1 MGRIRRGTLAVLLL
15 VPVVVAVLVVTTLSR
30 ADDRTK
36 DVVVPSAW
44 SAVWQRSHTLE
55 GADVVLAWG
64 DLAGEDPR
72 TAPPEL
78 RFDPAATVADLDA
91 LYTADVRE
99 MQVADELGPVGRHK
113 VVVLVD
119 GTWSGTVPDAPAVA
133 TTGGVGPQERTA
145 TGTVDDGVGVVRAQA
160 SALRGVSTASWELAR
175 GFAETVLT
183 FAATDGEG
191 FAADPEDPFR
201 AASAA
206 FLATATSDSG
216 IGDPSDLVRSP
227 SLPWSSAR
235 TGDGGWLLLQ
245 YLTDRDGS
253 DLVGRLWRGARDG
266 ESPIETYRRLAKID
280 QASLNRRVA
289 EYALRT
295 LTWDF
300 THQGQI
306 LEGVSDLDPVLLAGR
321 STPVTAVADDPGHY
335 QVLDGFAPSDYG
347 FNLVRLAPDAPMSTI
362 HVRVRGHAASADA
375 GWSVGIVALR
385 DGVPRYSPVVE
396 GQDEEVQFTLRDGE
410 DEAYLVVVGTPS
422 VTHVLSG
429 GAPYGSTPR
438 YPYEFRVAGATVAEH
453 GTGAVVEGGHPH
465 ANGGGWVDDDAT
477 VDDTAYVGPYA
488 VVRGGAQ
495 VHGSA
500 RVEGAAW
507 VESGAVLEDQ
517 AVVRD
522 MAVVR
527 SEARLG
533 GTVVVGG
540 DAVVDFTCAA
550 GTYTAFAPDRTCDGL
565 VGPPDVNAA
574 VTPFAAADLS
584 FGEPTAL
591 SVDPPGPTDP
601 SSPAP
606 GATQTPASPADPGT
620 TAPGSTPT
628 TPTGAP
634 SSTPPAVTPTP
645 SPTSGVVDPPEP
657 VPAGAC
663 SATYVVTNTWPA
675 SDGATSYQA
684 QLEVTAGSSGV
695 QGWAVSW
702 QLPSGQQVTAVWN
715 AQLGTS
721 GSTVTAEN
729 MSYNGTLRSGEK
741 AVFGLQ
747 GTSPAAVARNVPQ
760 LTCTRT
766 R

>member
-1 MGRIRRGTLAVLLL
+1 MGRIRRGTLVAAVL
-15 VPVVVAVLVVTTLSR
+15 VPVVAAVLVVTTLSR

-36 DVVVPSAW
+36 DVRVPSSW

-55 GADVVLAWG
+55 GDDVVLAWG

-72 TAPPEL
+72 NAPPEL

-91 LYTADVRE
+91 LYALDVRDL
-99 MQVADELGPVGRHK
+99 QVADERGPAGRHK
-113 VVVLVD
+113 IVVLAD
-119 GTWSGTVPDAPAVA
+119 GTWSGTVPDDPEITQA
-133 TTGGVGPQERTA
+133 GGVSTQGRAA
-145 TGTVDDGVGVVRAQA
+145 TGTVDDGVGLVRAEV
-160 SALRGVSTASWELAR
+160 SALRGVSTASWDLAR
-175 GFAETVLT
+175 GFAETVL
-183 FAATDGEG
+183 G
-191 FAADPEDPFR
+191 FAADGGQGFAADADDPFR

-206 FLATATSDSG
+206 FLATASSDSG

-235 TGDGGWLLLQ
+235 AGDGGWLLLQ
-245 YLTDRDGS
+245 YLADRDGGE
-253 DLVGRLWRGARDG
+253 LLGRLWRGARDG

-306 LEGVSDLDPVLLAGR
+306 LEGVAGLDPVLLAGR
-321 STPVTAVADDPGHY
+321 STPVTPVPDDPGRY
-335 QVLDGFAPSDYG
+335 TVLDGFAPSDYG
-347 FNLVRLAPDAPMSTI
+347 FNLVRLVPDAPLSTI
-362 HVRVRGHAASADA
+362 HVRLRGHTGAPDS
-375 GWSVGIVALR
+375 GWSLGIVALR
-385 DGVPRYSPVVE
+385 DGIPRYSPVVE
-396 GQDEEVQFTLRDGE
+396 GQDEEVQFALREGE

-422 VTHVLSG
+422 VTHTVTG
-429 GAPYGSTPR
+429 GGGFGSTAR
-438 YPYEFRVAGATVAEH
+438 YPYEFRVAGATVSPGAAEP
-453 GTGAVVEGGHPH
+453 VEGGHAHP
-465 ANGGGWVDDDAT
+465 NGGGWVDDDAT

-488 VVRGGAQ
+488 VVRGDAQ

-500 RVEGAAW
+500 RIEGAAW
-507 VESGAVLEDQ
+507 VGDGAVVTDQ

-527 SEARLG
+527 SGARLG

-540 DAVVDFTCAA
+540 DAVVDFQCAA
-550 GTYTAFAPDRTCDGL
+550 GTYATFAPERVCDGL
-565 VGPPDVNAA
+565 PGPVDVNTA
-574 VTPFAAADLS
+574 VAPFPAADVA
-584 FGEPTAL
+584 FGSPTAL
-591 SVDPPGPTDP
+591 STDPPGPADP
-601 SSPAP
+601 AAPTAGPGVAPGGTTGGGTPRP
-606 GATQTPASPADPGT
+606 GATATSPGASPG
-620 TAPGSTPT
+620 TPT
-628 TPTGAP
+628 T
-634 SSTPPAVTPTP
+634 SP
-645 SPTSGVVDPPEP
+645 SPTSGVVEPPEP

-675 SDGATSYQA
+675 GDGSTAFQA
-684 QLEVTAGSSGV
+684 QLEVTAGSGGV

-702 QLPSGQQVTAVWN
+702 QLPAGQQITAVWN

-747 GTSPAAVARNVPQ
+747 GAGPEAVARNVAQ

>member
-1 MGRIRRGTLAVLLL
+1 MGRIRRGTLVAALL

-36 DVVVPSAW
+36 DVVVPTAW

-55 GADVVLAWG
+55 GDDVVLAWG

-72 TAPPEL
+72 NAPSEL

-91 LYTADVRE
+91 LYAADVRE
-99 MQVADELGPVGRHK
+99 LQVADERGAAGRHK
-113 VVVLVD
+113 LVVLAD
-119 GTWSGTVPDAPAVA
+119 GTWSGSVPDAPAIV
-133 TTGGVGPQERTA
+133 TLGGVASRERTA
-145 TGTVDDGVGVVRAQA
+145 VGTVDDGVGLVRAQV
-160 SALRGVSTASWELAR
+160 SAMRGVPNASWDLAH
-175 GFAETVLT
+175 GVAETVLE
-183 FAATDGEG
+183 FAATEGEG
-191 FAADPEDPFR
+191 AADPGDAFR

-206 FLATATSDSG
+206 FLATATSDTG

-245 YLTDRDGS
+245 YLADREGS
-253 DLVGRLWRGARDG
+253 DLLGRLWRGARDG
-266 ESPIETYRRLAKID
+266 ESPVETYRRLAKID

-295 LTWDF
+295 VTWDY
-300 THQGQI
+300 THQAQI
-306 LEGVSDLDPVLLAGR
+306 LDAVSRLDPVLLAGR
-321 STPVTAVADDPGHY
+321 STPVTAVPDDPGHY

-347 FNLVRLAPDAPMSTI
+347 FNLVRLTPDAPMSTI
-362 HVRVRGHAASADA
+362 HVRLKGHVGSPDA
-375 GWSVGIVALR
+375 GWSLGVVALR
-385 DGVPRYSPVVE
+385 NGVPRYSPVVE

-410 DEAYLVVVGTPS
+410 TEAYLVVVGTPS
-422 VTHVLSG
+422 VTHRLSG
-429 GAPYGSTPR
+429 GAPFGATPR
-438 YPYEFRVAGATVAEH
+438 YPYEFRVAGATVSEH
-453 GTGAVVEGGHPH
+453 GTAGAVAGGHLH

-495 VHGSA
+495 VLGSA

-507 VESGAVLEDQ
+507 VDGGAVLDGQ

-522 MAVVR
+522 MAVVHDG
-527 SEARLG
+527 ARLG

-540 DAVVDFTCAA
+540 DAVVDFTCTA
-550 GTYTAFAPDRTCDGL
+550 GTYAAFSTDRGCDGL
-565 VGPPDVNAA
+565 AGPPDVNLPVA
-574 VTPFAAADLS
+574 PFGAADLA

-601 SSPAP
+601 SVATPDATATTGGSPD
-606 GATQTPASPADPGT
+606 PAGSTDPGGT
-620 TAPGSTPT
+620 STSTGS
-628 TPTGAP
+628 P
-634 SSTPPAVTPTP
+634 STDPVVPATP

-675 SDGATSYQA
+675 NDGATSFQA

-695 QGWAVSW
+695 EGWAVSW
-702 QLPSGQQVTAVWN
+702 PLPSGQQVTAVWN

-729 MSYNGTLRSGEK
+729 MSYNGTLRPGEK

-747 GTSPAAVARNVPQ
+747 GTSPAGVARNVPQ

>member
-1 MGRIRRGTLAVLLL
+1 MGRIRRGTLVAALL
-15 VPVVVAVLVVTTLSR
+15 VPAVAAVLVVTTLSR

-36 DVVVPSAW
+36 DVQVPSAW

-55 GADVVLAWG
+55 GEDVVLAWG

-72 TAPPEL
+72 NAPSEL
-78 RFDPAATVADLDA
+78 RFDPAAVLADLDA
-91 LYTADVRE
+91 LYALDVRDL
-99 MQVADELGPVGRHK
+99 QVADERGPAGRHK
-113 VVVLVD
+113 IVVLAD
-119 GTWSGTVPDAPAVA
+119 GTWSGTVPDRPGGAE
-133 TTGGVGPQERTA
+133 TGGVSAQGRTA
-145 TGTVDDGVGVVRAQA
+145 TGVVEDGVGLVRAEV
-160 SALRGVSTASWELAR
+160 SALRGVSTASWDLAR
-175 GFAETVLT
+175 GFAETVL
-183 FAATDGEG
+183 G
-191 FAADPEDPFR
+191 FAADGGQGFAADADDPFW

-206 FLATATSDSG
+206 FLATASSDSG

-235 TGDGGWLLLQ
+235 SGDGGWLLLQ
-245 YLTDRDGS
+245 YLADRDGG
-253 DLVGRLWRGARDG
+253 DLLGRLWRGARDG
-266 ESPIETYRRLAKID
+266 ESPIETYRRLTKID

-306 LEGVSDLDPVLLAGR
+306 LDGVAGLDPVLVAGR
-321 STPVTAVADDPGHY
+321 STPVTAVADDPGRY

-347 FNLVRLAPDAPMSTI
+347 FNLVRLVPDAPMSTI
-362 HVRVRGHAASADA
+362 HVRLRGHPGAPDA
-375 GWSVGIVALR
+375 GWSLGLVALR
-385 DGVPRYSPVVE
+385 DGIPRYSPVVE
-396 GQDEEVQFTLRDGE
+396 GQDEEVQFALRDGE

-422 VTHVLSG
+422 VTHTPSG
-429 GAPYGSTPR
+429 GGFGSAAR
-438 YPYEFRVAGATVAEH
+438 YPYEFRVAGATVSTSGAAEP
-453 GTGAVVEGGHPH
+453 VEGGHPH

-488 VVRGGAQ
+488 VVRGDAQ
-495 VHGSA
+495 VHGTA
-500 RVEGAAW
+500 RIEGAAW
-507 VESGAVLEDQ
+507 VGDGAVVEGQ

-527 SEARLG
+527 SGARLG

-540 DAVVDFTCAA
+540 DAVVDFACAA
-550 GTYTAFAPDRTCDGL
+550 GTYATFAPARVCDGL
-565 VGPPDVNAA
+565 AGPADVNAA
-574 VTPFAAADLS
+574 VTPFAATDLA
-584 FGEPTAL
+584 FGDPMVV
-591 SVDPPGPTDP
+591 SVDPPAPTDP
-601 SSPAP
+601 SAPTTGPGGTPGSPTGAGTPRP
-606 GATQTPASPADPGT
+606 GATPT
-620 TAPGSTPT
+620 TAPTSGPV
-628 TPTGAP
+628 
-634 SSTPPAVTPTP
+634 VTSTP
-645 SPTSGVVDPPEP
+645 SPTSGVVEPPEP

-675 SDGATSYQA
+675 GDGSTAFQA
-684 QLEVTAGSSGV
+684 QLEVTAGSGGV

-702 QLPSGQQVTAVWN
+702 QLPAGQQVTAVWN

-747 GTSPAAVARNVPQ
+747 GAGPEAVARNVAQ